1 MLDKQ
6 ALLRNVNQPDERL
19 LLAKVLD
26 QADFSLKRHENTFTD
41 FCDPGKM
48 EILIRAITSVQGL
61 NFTIFGGSDQCERRR
76 IGFCPDYK
84 EIDETD
90 FPIKAVKIS
99 ANMKFSKELTHR
111 DFFGS
116 VLGLGID
123 RGKVGDI
130 FLFEDYTLIFA
141 CEEIAQYICANLLRV
156 GKTAVKTELQGI
168 EEVDLPTKNTEE
180 KSVTVSSLRLDALVG
195 AAFNMSRGKAADLI
209 EGEKV
214 FINWITA
221 SSVSKAVKEGDML
234 SVRGF
239 GRAKLLEVRGKTK
252 KDRISVVFLKYI

>member
-1 MLDKQ
+1 MLHRQ
-6 ALLRNVNQPDERL
+6 VLLRNVSQPEERL

-48 EILIRAITSVQGL
+48 ETIIKMLENIPAL
-61 NFTIFGGSDQCERRR
+61 HFTVFGGNEDCERRR
-76 IGFCPDYK
+76 IGFCPDYR
-84 EIDETD
+84 EIAEEE

-111 DFFGS
+111 DFLGS

-130 FLFEDYTLIFA
+130 FLFEDYTLVFA
-141 CEEIAQYICANLLRV
+141 CDEIAHYICTNLLRV
-156 GKTAVKTELQGI
+156 GKTPVKTKLQNMD
-168 EEVDLPTKNTEE
+168 EVEMPIKNVVE
-180 KSVTVSSLRLDALVG
+180 KSVTVPSLRLDALIG
-195 AAFNMSRGKAADLI
+195 AAFNMSRGKAAALI

-214 FINWITA
+214 FINWMTA

-239 GRAKLLEVRGKTK
+239 GRAKLLAVRGKTK
-252 KDRISVVFLKYI
+252 KDRIGVVFLKYV

>member
-48 EILIRAITSVQGL
+48 EIIIRAIGGIQGL
-61 NFTIFGGSDQCERRR
+61 NFTVFGGSDDCERRR
-76 IGFCPDYK
+76 IGFCPDYR
-84 EIDETD
+84 EIDEAE
-90 FPIKAVKIS
+90 FPIKVVKIS
-99 ANMKFSKELTHR
+99 VNTKFSKELTHR
-111 DFFGS
+111 DFLGS

-141 CEEIAQYICANLLRV
+141 CEEIAKYICANLLRV
-156 GKTAVKTELQGI
+156 GKTIVKTQLQAVN
-168 EEVDLPTKNTEE
+168 EAQMPTKKMEE
-180 KSVTVSSLRLDALVG
+180 KSVTVSSLRLDVLVG
-195 AAFNMSRGKAADLI
+195 AAFNMSRGKAVALI
-209 EGEKV
+209 ESEKV

-221 SSVSKAVKEGDML
+221 KSVSKVVKEGDML

-252 KDRISVVFLKYI
+252 KDRVGVVFLKYI

>member
-48 EILIRAITSVQGL
+48 EMVLRAISGISGL
-61 NFTIFGGSDQCERRR
+61 HFTVFGGGEDCERRR
-76 IGFCPDYK
+76 IGFCPDYR
-84 EIDETD
+84 EIVEDE

-111 DFFGS
+111 DFLGS

-130 FLFEDYTLIFA
+130 FLFEDYTLVFA
-141 CEEIAQYICANLLRV
+141 CDEIAQYICTNLMRV
-156 GKTAVKTELQGI
+156 GKTAVKTQLQNVN
-168 EEVDLPTKNTEE
+168 EVEMPIKNVEE

-195 AAFNMSRGKAADLI
+195 AAFNMSRGKAAALI

-214 FINWITA
+214 FINWMTA
-221 SSVSKAVKEGDML
+221 ASVSKSVKEGDML

-252 KDRISVVFLKYI
+252 KDRIGVVFLKYV